1 MEAERVKTKKVSA
14 ADRIPEKTGRKKW
27 SVLFLESLLK
37 EAKEREAE
45 SEKARPAV
53 DGESWIRPRR
63 DTFEHSE
70 DPEELWCESYED
82 IMGIVRMVGK
92 WKANILYQIA
102 NAILRDYHEKKLD
115 EDGVGE
121 LFGLCCQ
128 KCKDTG
134 GGTGRKTEPQITE
147 TVLEF
152 FLRAN
157 ARMSVFS
164 MERAGKRLTARPLR
178 CKPRVRAHS
187 STPGSSCRKLP

>member
-1 MEAERVKTKKVSA
+1 MRRTGRGRPAAATMRKVRNGSRAGEDKKVSA

-53 DGESWIRPRR
+53 DGESWIRPGR

-102 NAILRDYHEKKLD
+102 NAILRDYHEKKA
-115 EDGVGE
+115 
-121 LFGLCCQ
+121 
-128 KCKDTG
+128 
-134 GGTGRKTEPQITE
+134 GRGRCGR
-147 TVLEF
+147 TVWP
-152 FLRAN
+152 
-157 ARMSVFS
+157 V
-164 MERAGKRLTARPLR
+164 
-178 CKPRVRAHS
+178 
-187 STPGSSCRKLP
+187 LPEV

>member
-1 MEAERVKTKKVSA
+1 MRRNSNQTAATRAAATCRKVRNGSRAGEDKKGPAQQS
-14 ADRIPEKTGRKKW
+14 RIPEKTRAEKSGA
-27 SVLFLESLLK
+27 VLFLESLLK

-53 DGESWIRPRR
+53 DGESWIRPGR

-134 GGTGRKTEPQITE
+134 RRHRQEDGA
-147 TVLEF
+147 
-152 FLRAN
+152 AN
-157 ARMSVFS
+157 H
-164 MERAGKRLTARPLR
+164 GDCP
-178 CKPRVRAHS
+178 
-187 STPGSSCRKLP
+187 